1 MKIII
6 ANDYE
11 DMSRKAANYL
21 SAQVIM
27 KPDAV
32 LGLAT
37 GETPIGTYKQLVE
50 WYNKG
55 DIDFSQTSTINLDEY
70 KGLTG
75 DHKQSY
81 RYFMDTNLFDLINIK
96 KSNTYLPNGMA
107 EDEEAECARYEGIMK
122 QLGNLSIVCAQCTD
136 VLMQIYGGQMS
147 VHVGEGPER
156 TSLFAAWDDDEV
168 IQRIIHELNFG
179 RYAIKEKR
187 NSKENVA

>member
-27 KPDAV
+27 KTDAV

-70 KGLTG
+70 KIG
-75 DHKQSY
+75 
-81 RYFMDTNLFDLINIK
+81 R
-96 KSNTYLPNGMA
+96 A
-107 EDEEAECARYEGIMK
+107 
-122 QLGNLSIVCAQCTD
+122 
-136 VLMQIYGGQMS
+136 
-147 VHVGEGPER
+147 HV
-156 TSLFAAWDDDEV
+156 
-168 IQRIIHELNFG
+168 
-179 RYAIKEKR
+179 
-187 NSKENVA
+187 